1 MQLTPARRNQQRSAG
16 PRRRFL
22 AQAILV
28 ATLACGAPLAVA
40 QTAGPVLD
48 EEEAAFLATINDHR
62 RQQGLQALAVSP
74 ILTRAAKW
82 MAEDMAN
89 RDYFSHTDS
98 QGRAPGPR
106 LQAFGYPQNVWWGE
120 NIAAGNWTASAT
132 FVQWR
137 DSAGHN
143 ANMLNPKF
151 TVIGIARQYGAGR
164 YGWYWVTD
172 FGSHADEGTTATP
185 PGATA
190 GGTPVATA
198 AETSAPTTEPRG
210 TPTSRRM
217 RRWR

>member
-1 MQLTPARRNQQRSAG
+1 MQHMPRSTG

-22 AQAILV
+22 AHAVV
-28 ATLACGAPLAVA
+28 AATFAVVAPLAAVA
-40 QTAGPVLD
+40 QTTAPVLD
-48 EEEAAFLATINDHR
+48 EEEAAFLATINDYR
-62 RQQGLQALAVSP
+62 RQQGLQPLAVSP
-74 ILTRAAKW
+74 ILTNAAKW

-98 QGRAPGPR
+98 LGRAPDAR

-120 NIAAGNWTASAT
+120 NIAAGNWTAAAT

-143 ANMLNPKF
+143 ANMLNPNF
-151 TVIGIARQYGAGR
+151 TVIGIGRKYGSGR

-172 FGSHADEGTTATP
+172 FGSYADEGTTATP
-185 PGATA
+185 PGTST
-190 GGTPVATA
+190 TPVTTTT
-198 AETSAPTTEPRG
+198 ETSTPTTTSPTNGRRG
-210 TPTSRRM
+210 